1 MSKSNDD
8 DFDLEEELENFEQ
21 QQQARRNETD
31 EQTLER
37 LKNEAMEEEAEDIA
51 AMAPE
56 ELFFSRH
63 GISAL
68 AEQEKQ
74 DKLDAELEELELEEL
89 AEQLKNEEKR
99 KKRSEVASTTN
110 RMRQSFA
117 RQAFDNRSNPR
128 GDDKFGGVKK
138 RTMRKK
144 NRKGRKTIRK
154 RQRKNRTRTMRKK
167 SRK

>member
-1 MSKSNDD
+1 MSDTD
-8 DFDLEEELENFEQ
+8 EFDIDEELEKFEQ
-21 QQQARRNETD
+21 QQQARRNETE

-37 LKNEAMEEEAEDIA
+37 LENEAMEEKAEEIA

-63 GISAL
+63 GISGL
-68 AEQEKQ
+68 AEQEEQ
-74 DKLDAELEELELEEL
+74 DKLDAELEKL
-89 AEQLKNEEKR
+89 AEQLENEER
-99 KKRSEVASTTN
+99 RSEVASTTN

-117 RQAFDNRSNPR
+117 QKAFDNRSNPR
-128 GDDKFGGVKK
+128 DDDKFGGGKK

-144 NRKGRKTIRK
+144 NRKGRKTRTRTR
-154 RQRKNRTRTMRKK
+154 RQRKNRTRTRRKK

>member
-1 MSKSNDD
+1 MSTPDD
-8 DFDLEEELENFEQ
+8 DFLEAELKNFEQ
-21 QQQARRNETD
+21 QQEARKNETE

-37 LKNEAMEEEAEDIA
+37 LENEAMEEKAEEIA

-63 GISAL
+63 GISGL
-68 AEQEKQ
+68 AEQEEQ
-74 DKLDAELEELELEEL
+74 DKLDAELEKL
-89 AEQLKNEEKR
+89 AKEHKPIMR
-99 KKRSEVASTTN
+99 RSDIASTTN

-117 RQAFDNRSNPR
+117 QKAFDNRSNPR
-128 GDDKFGGVKK
+128 VDDEFGGGKK

-144 NRKGRKTIRK
+144 NRKGRKTRTRTR